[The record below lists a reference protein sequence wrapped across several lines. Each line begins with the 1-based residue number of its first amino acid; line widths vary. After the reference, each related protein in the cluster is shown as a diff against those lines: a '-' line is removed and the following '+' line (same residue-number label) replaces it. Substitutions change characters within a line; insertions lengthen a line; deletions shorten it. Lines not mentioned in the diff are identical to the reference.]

1 MRSHYTLI
9 SSSESTVSYN
19 RNEREKDEHLSTIQK
34 ASALKP
40 IERGIMTEG
49 LSFNFLWK
57 MLPTALTSEWVRA
70 KMVTCQVNLD
80 TERWAPNEIL
90 AVSRIP
96 VCCFSPD
103 LSFVCLVGR
112 CDSSL
117 ALLSGGREVMSLPGE
132 AVLSFPALH
141 SRGCGPTP
149 LPLKICTSAP
159 QFTRPSSLLG
169 PFDRHPFYLKQLFI
183 LGWLT
188 PNTKH

>member
-80 TERWAPNEIL
+80 TERWAPNELL

-103 LSFVCLVGR
+103 LSFVCASWV
-112 CDSSL
+112 DVT
-117 ALLSGGREVMSLPGE
+117 A
-132 AVLSFPALH
+132 H
-141 SRGCGPTP
+141 W
-149 LPLKICTSAP
+149 
-159 QFTRPSSLLG
+159 
-169 PFDRHPFYLKQLFI
+169 HFYLEAERPWVSLEKLCSPFQLFI
-183 LGWLT
+183 LGGVAQHLCFWKSAHQLHNSQDLVHYWVPLT
-188 PNTKH
+188 DTVFI